1 MRNMLKAEKYK
12 FAHSYALW
20 VIIGV
25 LFAFCCISIMT
36 GVYNSAENALL
47 NISKDIAVPLL
58 GCSVYSAIILLDDFS
73 NGLLQHYIASGYERT
88 SIIFAKFIH
97 YIFGCSIL
105 LLVYPL
111 LCISFTAIVRGIE
124 TSYAHVLWQFILIY
138 LRSLPLYWG
147 IVGLFFLVSILLQN
161 AAIAIAVSIAA
172 SLFLGVFPN
181 RLYADN
187 NLYILK
193 YSPMIQLNEAAT
205 NLISSEYLIAVVIAF
220 LLLGIYFCGS
230 TIKFKRDQY

>member
-1 MRNMLKAEKYK
+1 MRNMLKVEKYK
-12 FAHSYALW
+12 FSHSCILW

-36 GVYNSAENALL
+36 GVYNSAEHALL

-58 GCSVYSAIILLDDFS
+58 GCSVYSAIIVLDDFS

-88 SIIFAKFIH
+88 SILCAKFIH

-105 LLVYPL
+105 LLIYPL
-111 LCISFTAIVRGIE
+111 LCISFTAIMRGIE
-124 TSYAHVLWQFILIY
+124 TSVAFVLWRYILIY
-138 LRSLPLYWG
+138 LKSLPLYWG
-147 IVGLFFLVSILLQN
+147 IMGLFFLVSILLQN
-161 AAIAIAVSIAA
+161 AAIAIAVSVAA

-181 RLYADN
+181 RLYAN
-187 NLYILK
+187 GLYILK

-205 NLISSEYLIAVVIAF
+205 NLISGEYLIAVIIAL
-220 LLLGIYFCGS
+220 LLLGACFSGGIV
-230 TIKFKRDQY
+230 KFRRDQY

>member
-12 FAHSYALW
+12 FSHSCALW

-36 GVYNSAENALL
+36 DVFNSAENALL
-47 NISKDIAVPLL
+47 NISKDITVPLL

-88 SIIFAKFIH
+88 SILCAKFIH

-105 LLVYPL
+105 LLVYPF

-124 TSYAHVLWQFILIY
+124 TSFVPVLWQFILIY
-138 LRSLPLYWG
+138 LKSLPLYWG

-161 AAIAIAVSIAA
+161 AAIAIAVSVAV

-181 RLYADN
+181 RLYADS

-205 NLISSEYLIAVVIAF
+205 NLISGEYLTAVIISF
-220 LLLGIYFCGS
+220 LFLGICLCWS
-230 TIKFKRDQY
+230 IAKFKRDQY

>member
-1 MRNMLKAEKYK
+1 MRNMLKVEKYK
-12 FAHSYALW
+12 FSHSCILW

-36 GVYNSAENALL
+36 GVYNSAEHALL

-58 GCSVYSAIILLDDFS
+58 GCSVYSAIIVLDDFS

-88 SIIFAKFIH
+88 SILCAKFIH

-105 LLVYPL
+105 LLIYPL
-111 LCISFTAIVRGIE
+111 LCISFTAIMRGIE
-124 TSYAHVLWQFILIY
+124 TSVAFVLWRYILIY
-138 LRSLPLYWG
+138 LKSLPLYWG
-147 IVGLFFLVSILLQN
+147 IMGLFFLVSILLQN
-161 AAIAIAVSIAA
+161 AAIAIAVSVAA

-181 RLYADN
+181 RLYAN
-187 NLYILK
+187 GLYILK

-205 NLISSEYLIAVVIAF
+205 NLISDEYLIAVIIAL
-220 LLLGIYFCGS
+220 LLLGACFSGGIV
-230 TIKFKRDQY
+230 KFRRDQY

>member
-1 MRNMLKAEKYK
+1 MRNMLKVEKYK
-12 FAHSYALW
+12 FSHSCILW

-36 GVYNSAENALL
+36 GVYNSAEHALL

-58 GCSVYSAIILLDDFS
+58 GCSVYSAIIVLDDFS

-88 SIIFAKFIH
+88 SILCAKFIH

-105 LLVYPL
+105 LLIYPL
-111 LCISFTAIVRGIE
+111 LCISFTAIMRGIE
-124 TSYAHVLWQFILIY
+124 TSVAFVLWRYILIY
-138 LRSLPLYWG
+138 LKSLPLYWG
-147 IVGLFFLVSILLQN
+147 IMGLFFLVSILLQN
-161 AAIAIAVSIAA
+161 AAIAIAVSVAS

-181 RLYADN
+181 RLYAN
-187 NLYILK
+187 GLYILK

-205 NLISSEYLIAVVIAF
+205 NLISGEYLIAVIIAL
-220 LLLGIYFCGS
+220 LLLGACFSGGIV
-230 TIKFKRDQY
+230 KFRRDQY

>member
-12 FAHSYALW
+12 FSHSCALW

-25 LFAFCCISIMT
+25 LFVFYCISIMT
-36 GVYNSAENALL
+36 GVYTSAENALL
-47 NISKDIAVPLL
+47 NISKDIVVPLL

-88 SIIFAKFIH
+88 FILCAKFIH

-124 TSYAHVLWQFILIY
+124 TSFALVLWQFILIY
-138 LRSLPLYWG
+138 LKSLPLYWG
-147 IVGLFFLVSILLQN
+147 IVGFFFLVSILLQN
-161 AAIAIAVSIAA
+161 AAIAIAISVAA

-181 RLYADN
+181 RLYVN
-187 NLYILK
+187 GLYILK
-193 YSPMIQLNEAAT
+193 YSSMIQLNGVTT
-205 NLISSEYLIAVVIAF
+205 NPVSGEYLIAVVIA
-220 LLLGIYFCGS
+220 LLLFGGCLCGGIA
-230 TIKFKRDQY
+230 KFRRDQY

>member
-12 FAHSYALW
+12 FSHSCALW

-36 GVYNSAENALL
+36 GVYNSAEHALL

-58 GCSVYSAIILLDDFS
+58 GCSVYSAIIVLDDFS

-88 SIIFAKFIH
+88 SILCAKFIH

-105 LLVYPL
+105 LLIYPL
-111 LCISFTAIVRGIE
+111 ICISFTAIIRGIE
-124 TSYAHVLWQFILIY
+124 TSFALVLWQYILIY
-138 LRSLPLYWG
+138 LKSLPLYWG
-147 IVGLFFLVSILLQN
+147 ILGFFFLVSILLQN
-161 AAIAIAVSIAA
+161 AAIAIAVSVAA
-172 SLFLGVFPN
+172 SLFLGLFPN
-181 RLYADN
+181 RLYAN
-187 NLYILK
+187 GLYILK

-205 NLISSEYLIAVVIAF
+205 NLISGEYLIAAIIAL
-220 LLLGIYFCGS
+220 LLLGACFSGS
-230 TIKFKRDQY
+230 IVKFRRDQY

>member
-12 FAHSYALW
+12 FSHSCALW

-88 SIIFAKFIH
+88 SIICAKLIH

-111 LCISFTAIVRGIE
+111 LCISFTAIARGIE
-124 TSYAHVLWQFILIY
+124 TSFALVLWQFILIY
-138 LRSLPLYWG
+138 LKSLPLYWG
-147 IVGLFFLVSILLQN
+147 VAGLFFLVSILLQN
-161 AAIAIAVSIAA
+161 AAIAIAISVAV

-181 RLYADN
+181 RLYAN
-187 NLYILK
+187 GLYILK
-193 YSPMIQLNEAAT
+193 YSPMIQLNEIA
-205 NLISSEYLIAVVIAF
+205 NDRISGEYLIAITISLF
-220 LLLGIYFCGS
+220 LLELCLFGS
-230 TIKFKRDQY
+230 IIKFRRDQY

>member
-12 FAHSYALW
+12 FFHSCALW

-36 GVYNSAENALL
+36 GVFSSAENALL

-97 YIFGCSIL
+97 YVFGCSIL

-111 LCISFTAIVRGIE
+111 LCISFTAIVRGVE
-124 TSYAHVLWQFILIY
+124 TSFVLVLWRYILVFIK
-138 LRSLPLYWG
+138 SLPLYFG

-161 AAIAIAVSIAA
+161 ATIAIAISVAA

-181 RLYADN
+181 RLYVN
-187 NLYILK
+187 GLYILK
-193 YSPMIQLNEAAT
+193 YSPMIQLNGVAT
-205 NLISSEYLIAVVIAF
+205 NLISGEYLIAIIIS
-220 LLLGIYFCGS
+220 LSLLGLCLYGS
-230 TIKFKRDQY
+230 IEKFRRDQY

>member
-12 FAHSYALW
+12 FSHSCTLW
-20 VIIGV
+20 VIISV

-36 GVYNSAENALL
+36 DVYNSAENALL
-47 NISKDIAVPLL
+47 NISKDIVVPLL

-73 NGLLQHYIASGYERT
+73 TGLLQHYIASGYERT
-88 SIIFAKFIH
+88 SIICAKFIH

-111 LCISFTAIVRGIE
+111 ICISFTAIVQGIE
-124 TSYAHVLWQFILIY
+124 TSFAIILRQFILIY
-138 LRSLPLYWG
+138 FKSLPLYWG
-147 IVGLFFLVSILLQN
+147 ILGLFFLVSILLQN
-161 AAIAIAVSIAA
+161 AAIAIAVSVAA
-172 SLFLGVFPN
+172 SLFLGFFPN
-181 RLYADN
+181 RLYAN
-187 NLYILK
+187 GLYILK

-205 NLISSEYLIAVVIAF
+205 NLISGEYLITIVISLVV
-220 LLLGIYFCGS
+220 LGICFCGS

>member
-12 FAHSYALW
+12 FSHSCTLW

-73 NGLLQHYIASGYERT
+73 NGLLQHYIASGYKRT
-88 SIIFAKFIH
+88 SIICAKFIH

-124 TSYAHVLWQFILIY
+124 TSFSFVLWQFILIF
-138 LRSLPLYWG
+138 LKSLPLYWG
-147 IVGLFFLVSILLQN
+147 IVGLFFWVSILLQN
-161 AAIAIAVSIAA
+161 AAIAIAISVAA

-181 RLYADN
+181 RLYAE

-193 YSPMIQLNEAAT
+193 YSPMIQLNEVAA
-205 NLISSEYLIAVVIAF
+205 NRISGEYLIAIVIS
-220 LLLGIYFCGS
+220 LLLISLCLCGS
-230 TIKFKRDQY
+230 IIKFGRDQY